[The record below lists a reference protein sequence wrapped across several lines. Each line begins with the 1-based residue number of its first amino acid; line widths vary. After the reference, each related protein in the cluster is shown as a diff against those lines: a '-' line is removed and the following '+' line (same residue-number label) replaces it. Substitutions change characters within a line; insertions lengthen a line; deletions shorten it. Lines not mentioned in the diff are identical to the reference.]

1 MDNPISPSDLISAIW
16 IMNRWDKADVVNCM
30 CKLALVEKVE
40 CGQVLEEIVP
50 EFFTRNCFFEI
61 GMGEI
66 STFLA
71 ISVHSFRLRI
81 FKDWN

>member
-40 CGQVLEEIVP
+40 CGQVLEEAVSDCRS
-50 EFFTRNCFFEI
+50 FVTRNCIFEI

-66 STFLA
+66 SPA
-71 ISVHSFRLRI
+71 
-81 FKDWN
+81 

>member
-1 MDNPISPSDLISAIW
+1 
-16 IMNRWDKADVVNCM
+16 M

-71 ISVHSFRLRI
+71 ISVYSFRLRI
-81 FKDWN
+81 FKD